1 MPTKKKSDIL
11 IEFLANQGIDD
22 IFIVYGAANGD
33 LVDAFT
39 RLKDKTKYTSF
50 MHEQAAGFAAEAYYK
65 VKNIPGVAC

>member
-1 MPTKKKSDIL
+1 MPTKKSDIL

-39 RLKDKTKYTSF
+39 GLEDKPNT
-50 MHEQAAGFAAEAYYK
+50 HLL
-65 VKNIPGVAC
+65 